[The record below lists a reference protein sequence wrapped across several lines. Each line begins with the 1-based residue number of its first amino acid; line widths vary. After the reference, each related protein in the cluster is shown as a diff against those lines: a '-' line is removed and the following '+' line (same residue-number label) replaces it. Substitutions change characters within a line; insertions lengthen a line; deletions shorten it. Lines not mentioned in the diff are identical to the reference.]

1 MSQSAYRMEK
11 EIRKNVQLNYL
22 LHLPEQYGKQAGVKW
37 PLIVFLHG
45 SGERGD
51 DIEKVKIHGIPKI
64 AERDPSF
71 PFIALSPQC
80 PKDSYWNIEQDG
92 VMALLDEIVTG
103 YNVDTSRIY
112 LSGLSMG
119 GYGTW
124 KLACDYPDR
133 FAAIA
138 PICGGGD
145 PYRAKAL
152 KHTPVWAFHGAK
164 DSVVSIGE
172 SEQMVERLK
181 AGGGNVRFTVYPD
194 ADHNSWTETYDNPE
208 LYEWMLR
215 HSRT

>member
-103 YNVDTSRIY
+103 YYVDTSRIY